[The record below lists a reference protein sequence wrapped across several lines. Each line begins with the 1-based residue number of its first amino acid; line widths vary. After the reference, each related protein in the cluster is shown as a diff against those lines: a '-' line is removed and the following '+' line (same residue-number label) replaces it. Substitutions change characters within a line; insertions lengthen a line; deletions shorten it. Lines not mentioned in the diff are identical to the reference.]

1 MIVEL
6 IDLGMIEYA
15 EWDWDVG
22 NRGGPYV
29 SSLGLKEVKVLKS
42 GT

>member
-22 NRGGPYV
+22 NRGGPY